1 MKASTQQNLK
11 TLGITFFVLIVLNVL
26 GSLFFHRFDLT
37 KDKRYTLSETSL
49 QIVKQVKNPLSIKIY
64 MQGDLPADFKRL
76 QQETKQLLEEFQAYN
91 SNIVFEFVNP
101 LENGEDNMD
110 VVKSLYQKGLTPI
123 NITVDDKGKQSQAM
137 VFPWA
142 IAVYNNKE
150 VNIPLLKNIMG
161 TSTTQK
167 VIGSIQH
174 LEYSIADGI
183 NKISKDR
190 QKKVAII
197 KGNGELKEVHIA
209 KMLMQIRESY
219 YIGPFTLDS
228 VAKNPTGTL
237 DALKKYDL
245 AIISK
250 PTESFSDE
258 EKQVLDQFIMN
269 GGKTL
274 WLIDQVAADMD
285 SLYNQAGATLAYP
298 RDLNLNDMFF
308 KYGFRIN
315 PDLVKDEQGSKLK
328 LATGEQGSATQYQEF
343 IWKFAPIV
351 IPANSNPIVK
361 NLGQI
366 KFDFASPIDTLKNGI
381 KKTVLLQSS
390 PYSKVIGTP
399 TEISLNSVNEK
410 TSPQDYINKGN
421 IPLSVLLEGS
431 FHSAFENRVLPF
443 KENSFLA
450 KGKPT
455 KMIVIADGDLARNQL
470 DKNMMPVELGYDQRT
485 GNLYDNKDFM
495 MNCINYLLDDT
506 GLINIRSKDVNL
518 PLLDKEKVYKNYSF
532 TQFITIGLPILILLV
547 FGFVFTYIRKRKYG
561 KQMLIKNLQN

>member
-1 MKASTQQNLK
+1 MKAATQQNIK
-11 TLGITFFVLIVLNVL
+11 TLGITIFVLIVLNVL

-64 MQGDLPADFKRL
+64 MEGELPADFRRL

-101 LENGEDNMD
+101 QEGDSDTLA
-110 VVKSLYQKGLTPI
+110 KSLFQKGLTPL
-123 NITVDDKGKQSQAM
+123 NVSVDYKGKQSQAM

-142 IAVYNNKE
+142 IAVYNNRE
-150 VNIPLLKNIMG
+150 VNIPLFKNRMDLK
-161 TSTTQK
+161 TEQK
-167 VIGSIQH
+167 IKGSVQH
-174 LEYSIADGI
+174 LEYSIADAI
-183 NKISKDR
+183 NKITKDK

-197 KGNGELKEVHIA
+197 KGNGEMKEIHIA

-228 VAKNPTGTL
+228 VAKNPTGSL

-245 AIISK
+245 AIITK
-250 PTESFSDE
+250 PTETFSDE

-274 WLIDQVAADMD
+274 WLIDQVSADMD

-315 PDLVKDEQGSKLK
+315 PDLVKDEQGSPIK
-328 LATGEQGSATQYQEF
+328 LATGEQGSATQYQDF
-343 IWKFAPIV
+343 VWKFAPQV
-351 IPANSNPIVK
+351 YPESQHPIVK
-361 NLGQI
+361 NLGGI

-390 PYSKVIGTP
+390 PYSKKIGTP
-399 TEISLNSVNEK
+399 AEINLNIVSEES
-410 TSPQDYINKGN
+410 SPKDYVGKGN
-421 IPLSVLLEGS
+421 LVLSVLLEGN
-431 FHSAFENRVLPF
+431 FDSAFENRVLPF
-443 KENSFLA
+443 KENSFTA

-455 KMIVIADGDLARNQL
+455 KMIVIADGDLAKNQL

-506 GLINIRSKDVNL
+506 GLINIRSKDLDL
-518 PLLDKEKVYKNYSF
+518 PLLDKEKVYENYSL
-532 TQFITIGLPILILLV
+532 TQFITIGLPILILLI
-547 FGFVFTYIRKRKYG
+547 FGLAFTYIRKRRYG
-561 KQMLIKNLQN
+561 K

>member
-1 MKASTQQNLK
+1 MKASTQQNIK
-11 TLGITFFVLIVLNVL
+11 TLAITLFVLIVLNVL

-76 QQETKQLLEEFQAYN
+76 QQETRQLLEEFQAYN

-101 LENGEDNMD
+101 MENEDESMD
-110 VVKSLYQKGLTPI
+110 VIKSLYQKGLTPI

-174 LEYSIADGI
+174 LEYSIADAI

-197 KGNGELKEVHIA
+197 KGNGELKEAHIA

-228 VAKNPTGTL
+228 VAKNPSGTL

-285 SLYNQAGATLAYP
+285 SLYNQSGTTLAYP

-315 PDLVKDEQGSKLK
+315 PDLVKDERGSKLK

-343 IWKFAPIV
+343 IWKFAPV
-351 IPANSNPIVK
+351 VVPTSSNPIVK
-361 NLGQI
+361 NLGEI

-390 PYSKVIGTP
+390 QYSKAIGTP
-399 TEISLNSVNEK
+399 TEITLNSVTEE
-410 TSPQDYINKGN
+410 TSPQDYLNKGN

-443 KENSFLA
+443 KENSFLT
-450 KGKPT
+450 KGKPN

-495 MNCINYLLDDT
+495 MNCVNYLLDDT

-518 PLLDKEKVYKNYSF
+518 PLLDKNKVYENYSL

-547 FGFVFTYIRKRKYG
+547 FGLAFTYIRKRKYS
-561 KQMLIKNLQN
+561 K

>member
-1 MKASTQQNLK
+1 MKASTQQNIK
-11 TLGITFFVLIVLNVL
+11 TLGITVFVLIVLNVL

-49 QIVKQVKNPLSIKIY
+49 QIIKQVKNPLSIKIY

-76 QQETKQLLEEFQAYN
+76 QQETRQLLEEFQAYN
-91 SNIVFEFVNP
+91 RNIVFEFVNP

-110 VVKSLYQKGLTPI
+110 VIKSLYQKGLTPI

-161 TSTTQK
+161 ASTTQK

-174 LEYSIADGI
+174 LEYSIADAI

-190 QKKVAII
+190 QRKVAII
-197 KGNGELKEVHIA
+197 KGNGELNEVHIA

-250 PTESFSDE
+250 PTQTFSDE

-285 SLYNQAGATLAYP
+285 SLYNQSGATLAYP

-315 PDLVKDEQGSKLK
+315 PDLVKDERGSKLK

-343 IWKFAPIV
+343 IWKFAPV
-351 IPANSNPIVK
+351 VVPTSNNPIVK
-361 NLGQI
+361 NLGEI

-390 PYSKVIGTP
+390 QYSKAVGTP
-399 TEISLNSVNEK
+399 TEINLNSVTEK

-443 KENSFLA
+443 KESSFLA
-450 KGKPT
+450 KGKPN

-506 GLINIRSKDVNL
+506 GLINIRSKDVSL
-518 PLLDKEKVYKNYSF
+518 PLLDREKVYNNYSL

-547 FGFVFTYIRKRKYG
+547 FGLAFTYIRKRKYS
-561 KQMLIKNLQN
+561 K